1 MHFFDMYKTDVIRK
15 RHFDDF
21 ADFALGKSIFFV
33 ISQLSTFRFF
43 DLAINNRLDVEKI
56 IRIIIVTN
64 LSVISSQIEGT

>member
-1 MHFFDMYKTDVIRK
+1 MISLTSLWEKVFFFI
-15 RHFDDF
+15 
-21 ADFALGKSIFFV
+21 

-64 LSVISSQIEGT
+64 LSVISSKIEST